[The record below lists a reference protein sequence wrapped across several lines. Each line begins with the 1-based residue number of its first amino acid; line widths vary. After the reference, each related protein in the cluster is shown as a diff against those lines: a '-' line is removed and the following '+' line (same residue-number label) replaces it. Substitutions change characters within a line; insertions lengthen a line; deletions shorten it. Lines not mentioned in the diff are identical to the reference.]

1 MSRLQALH
9 IGIVGACGRGSTFA
23 TALGQRS
30 EQVCVQAVCD
40 TNTGALTSSGE
51 LFGASATYTD
61 YEDMLE
67 AGSLDAVM
75 IATPM
80 HLHAPQS
87 IMALEA
93 GLHVLCEVT
102 PAVSIEE
109 CRQLVVAARRARG
122 HYMLAENCNY
132 RRQSL
137 LVEEL
142 VRQGLFGT
150 PYFAEAE
157 YLHEVRDLNERT
169 RWRRRWQTGIDG
181 ITYGTHALGPVL
193 SWMPGERVTRVCC
206 AGSGHHY
213 QDPRGDDYHQDT
225 HVMLAQTGGGGLI
238 KIRLD
243 MVSSR
248 PSVTTTYQLQGTE
261 GCFESAR
268 RADEQDR
275 IWLSSIHEGP
285 ETWGFL
291 KDLESQYLPTR
302 WREMF
307 NAVGEAGHG
316 GTDSLMS
323 LAFLDAVLNDEPP
336 PIDIDR
342 AMDMSLP
349 CLISQTSME
358 QQGSWLDVPDSR
370 NWSAGSA

>member
-1 MSRLQALH
+1 
-9 IGIVGACGRGSTFA
+9 
-23 TALGQRS
+23 
-30 EQVCVQAVCD
+30 
-40 TNTGALTSSGE
+40 
-51 LFGASATYTD
+51 
-61 YEDMLE
+61 
-67 AGSLDAVM
+67 
-75 IATPM
+75 
-80 HLHAPQS
+80 
-87 IMALEA
+87 
-93 GLHVLCEVT
+93 
-102 PAVSIEE
+102 
-109 CRQLVVAARRARG
+109 
-122 HYMLAENCNY
+122 
-132 RRQSL
+132 
-137 LVEEL
+137 
-142 VRQGLFGT
+142 
-150 PYFAEAE
+150 
-157 YLHEVRDLNERT
+157 
-169 RWRRRWQTGIDG
+169 
-181 ITYGTHALGPVL
+181 
-193 SWMPGERVTRVCC
+193 
-206 AGSGHHY
+206 
-213 QDPRGDDYHQDT
+213 
-225 HVMLAQTGGGGLI
+225 MLAQTGGGGLI

-243 MVSSR
+243 MVSTR